1 MLTKVTNILDPNQL
15 LLPGF
20 PVHFFKWGGNNPPPM
35 GGDKWGGTTYKWGGN
50 SARTFRDNWWYLKV
64 IKSTLLSV
72 KLIALMFYNDKN
84 HNYLDLVI
92 FLHQVERK
100 TK

>member
-1 MLTKVTNILDPNQL
+1 
-15 LLPGF
+15 
-20 PVHFFKWGGNNPPPM
+20 M

-64 IKSTLLSV
+64 LKSTLLSV

>member
-1 MLTKVTNILDPNQL
+1 MKPPSINYTQ
-15 LLPGF
+15 GF
-20 PVHFFKWGGNNPPPM
+20 LFTFSNGGGIIPPL
-35 GGDKWGGTTYKWGGN
+35 WGGTTYKWGGN

-72 KLIALMFYNDKN
+72 KLIALMFYGDKN

-92 FLHQVERK
+92 CLLQIERK